1 MRTPLIAR
9 LVLLAVTLGLSAA
22 LALPVSAQ
30 ASTAQVAAAPT
41 AGAVVSAQAGFPT
54 VLTKNKIYR
63 SGSVGTI
70 DCSPTEPRA
79 GSAAA
84 AKTYMLQVYRCVN
97 QMWARKFKAVGWT
110 YRVPKIVIRTSGPK
124 TPCGRLTKTYWGHY
138 CPHNQTI
145 YILLTSEQIKQ
156 PFPLVLAKT
165 MAHEIAHHVQQR
177 SGMLTP
183 YYNLAYRA
191 RTKTAKNLLSHRVEQ
206 QAECFA
212 GVFLSGAQDSLP
224 VDFEEWEHI
233 NNWAVKNADDALH
246 GKGRNQVFW
255 LERGF
260 QSGSPA
266 ACNTWV
272 VSNAR
277 VA

>member
-1 MRTPLIAR
+1 MRTPLIA
-9 LVLLAVTLGLSAA
+9 VGLGLSAA
-22 LALPVSAQ
+22 LFLAGTAQ
-30 ASTAQVAAAPT
+30 AQVPAAAPQAPVT
-41 AGAVVSAQAGFPT
+41 ASAAAAGALAPFPT
-54 VLTKNKIYR
+54 ALTKNKIYR
-63 SGSVGTI
+63 SGAVDTI
-70 DCSPTEPRA
+70 DCSPSEPRA

-84 AKTYMLQVYRCVN
+84 VKTYLLKVYRCVN
-97 QMWARKFKAVGWT
+97 QMWARQFKAVGWT
-110 YRVPKIVIRTSGPK
+110 YRVPKIVIRTSGTK
-124 TPCGRLTKTYWGHY
+124 TPCGKLTKNYPAHY
-138 CPHNQTI
+138 CPTQQAI
-145 YILLTSEQIKQ
+145 YMVLLSQQVKE

-165 MAHEIAHHVQQR
+165 MAHEIGHHVQQR
-177 SGMLTP
+177 AGILTP
-183 YYNLAYRA
+183 YYNLSWRA

-224 VDFEEWEHI
+224 VDFAEWDHI
-233 NNWAVKNADDALH
+233 NTWARKHASDTMH
-246 GKGRNQVFW
+246 GKGVNQVYW

-260 QSGSPA
+260 DSGSPA

>member
-1 MRTPLIAR
+1 MRTPLIA
-9 LVLLAVTLGLSAA
+9 VGLGLSAVLFIAGTAQAQPQAAPA
-22 LALPVSAQ
+22 LAPVAK
-30 ASTAQVAAAPT
+30 AQV
-41 AGAVVSAQAGFPT
+41 AQAGFPT

-63 SGSVGTI
+63 SGAV
-70 DCSPTEPRA
+70 DPVACSPAEPRA

-84 AKTYMLQVYRCVN
+84 VKSYMLKVYRCVN
-97 QMWARKFKAVGWT
+97 QMWARQFKAVGWT
-110 YRVPKIVIRTSGPK
+110 YRVPKVVIRTSGTK
-124 TPCGRLTKTYWGHY
+124 TVCGKLTKTYRAHY
-138 CPHNQTI
+138 CSQNQTI
-145 YILLTSEQIKQ
+145 YAILLSDDVKE

-165 MAHEIAHHVQQR
+165 MAHEIGHHVQQR
-177 SGMLTP
+177 AGILMP
-183 YYNLAYRA
+183 YYNLSWKA

-212 GVFLSGAQDSLP
+212 GVFLSAVQDALP
-224 VDFEEWEHI
+224 VDFVEWDHI
-233 NNWAVKNADDALH
+233 NTWAAKHASDTLH

-260 QSGSPA
+260 DSGSPA